1 MRTLALVGVAFA
13 AGWAA
18 ATYAGMLA
26 LIEVPFF
33 NHRGRRGW

>member
-1 MRTLALVGVAFA
+1 MKTLTVVALAFA

-18 ATYAGMLA
+18 ATYAGMVA

-33 NHRGRRGW
+33 NHRGTRGW